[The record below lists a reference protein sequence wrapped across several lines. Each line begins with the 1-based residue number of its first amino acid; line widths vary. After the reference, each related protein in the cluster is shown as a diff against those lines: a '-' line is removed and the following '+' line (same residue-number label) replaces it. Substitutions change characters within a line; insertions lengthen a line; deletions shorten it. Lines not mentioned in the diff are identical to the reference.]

1 MAFALTPEISFLLGL
16 AVFWLALYVI
26 AYVFHLDKH
35 GLDTKPGYF
44 MYRSKAL
51 NSFIDQLAQKGRLFW
66 KTCANLSIA
75 FGVGLMV
82 FSLYFVVSNL
92 LRFIFPLGPASPVF
106 PVIPVL
112 TISLNWLPYFFVAV
126 AVIVLTHELA
136 HGVTARLA
144 NIPVLS
150 TGLVAFLV
158 FFGAFVE
165 PDEKEFEKASLLSRL
180 RMLAAGSSTNLI
192 TALLVFLLM
201 SACFAQ
207 PAGVLIYNVAPTG
220 PLAKSG
226 ANVQIFDVIQAVNG
240 TPVSTYNQYFNL
252 TSNVGPNETL
262 TLTILH
268 ANRQENIT
276 VVTAQSPSNIS
287 KGIVGFEVGLVPNYI
302 PTRFGLDQYL
312 SMNLYLSLFWIYLLG
327 VSVAIFNMLPAFP
340 FDGERVL
347 YYPLANLMKKRTR
360 ELRYAL
366 NIIIWGLFVLN
377 VALSFL
383 RFGLLAI

>member
-1 MAFALTPEISFLLGL
+1 
-16 AVFWLALYVI
+16 
-26 AYVFHLDKH
+26 
-35 GLDTKPGYF
+35 

-51 NSFIDQLAQKGRLFW
+51 NSFTDNLAQKGRLFW
-66 KTCANLSIA
+66 KTCANISIA

-82 FSLYFVVSNL
+82 FSLYFVTSNL
-92 LRFIFPLGPASPVF
+92 LRFIIPLGGPASPVF

-112 TISLNWLPYFFVAV
+112 TISLNWLPYFFLAV

-165 PDEKEFEKASLLSRL
+165 PDEKEFEKASILSRL

-192 TALLVFLLM
+192 TALLVFLLT
-201 SACFAQ
+201 SACFAP
-207 PAGVLIYNVAPTG
+207 PAGVLIYNVVPTG

-226 ANVQIFDVIQAVNG
+226 ANVQAFDVIQAVNG
-240 TPVSTYNQYFNL
+240 TPVSTYNQYLNL
-252 TSNVGPNETL
+252 TRNVGPNETL

-268 ANRQENIT
+268 ANRPKDVT
-276 VVTAQSPSNIS
+276 VVTVQSPSNLS
-287 KGIVGFEVGLVPNYI
+287 KGIVGFEAGFVPNYI
-302 PTRFGLDQYL
+302 PSRFGLDQYM
-312 SMNLYLSLFWIYLLG
+312 SINLYLSLFWIYLLG
-327 VSVAIFNMLPAFP
+327 LSVAIFNMLPAFP
-340 FDGERVL
+340 FDGEKVL
-347 YYPLANLMKKRTR
+347 YYPVANLVKKHTR

-366 NIIIWGLFVLN
+366 NIIVWGLFVLN